1 MGNTSCVPAIIGSN
15 FVTKVVRWDGTLSVY
30 PKPVKAAEVMVENPG
45 QFICPATTLQ
55 VGHRVSGLA
64 ANDDLEPHMLYFL
77 LPMKLYYSVLTSDE
91 VSDLN
96 IKAHKAAKLGSFHN
110 LGKIFPGFGE
120 LCKFPLERKRSE
132 SDSKEHNQQI
142 AEPDTSITVFCRQ
155 RSWRPAL
162 ETIVEAC

>member
-15 FVTKVVRWDGTLSVY
+15 LATKVVQWDGTMSVY
-30 PKPVKAAEVMVENPG
+30 PKLVKAAEVMVENPG
-45 QFICPATTLQ
+45 QFVCPATAVQ

-64 ANDDLEPHMLYFL
+64 ADDELEPHVSYFL
-77 LPMKLYYSVLTSDE
+77 LPMKLYYSVLTNDE
-91 VSDLN
+91 VSDLKN
-96 IKAHKAAKLGSFHN
+96 KAHKAAKLGSSRN

-120 LCKFPLERKRSE
+120 LCKIPSERKRSE
-132 SDSKEHNQQI
+132 SDSNEHNQHI
-142 AEPDTSITVFCRQ
+142 AEPETSITVYCRQ